1 MSFENYY
8 KNFYNNLYDE
18 IVEKLEEHNKNINDI
33 VWVGTR
39 NYKIDKTKFLEDAK
53 KLYYDDGY
61 GLSVINEDL
70 LIVGKGWYLERWEY
84 DGSEGFRY
92 ISLIEEPKET
102 REYSRD
108 FIVPETYIR
117 DYKWEN

>member
-18 IVEKLEEHNKNINDI
+18 NVEKLEEHNKNINDI

-70 LIVGKGWYLERWEY
+70 LIVG
-84 DGSEGFRY
+84 
-92 ISLIEEPKET
+92 
-102 REYSRD
+102 
-108 FIVPETYIR
+108 
-117 DYKWEN
+117 

>member
-18 IVEKLEEHNKNINDI
+18 IVEKLEEFDKSIKDI